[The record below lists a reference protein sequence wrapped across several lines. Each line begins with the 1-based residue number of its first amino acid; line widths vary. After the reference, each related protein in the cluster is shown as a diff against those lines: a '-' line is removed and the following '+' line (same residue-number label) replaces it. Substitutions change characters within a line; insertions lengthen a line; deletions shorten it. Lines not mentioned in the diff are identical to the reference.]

1 MSEPF
6 DVRVGDGPIIALAL
20 HAGHALRPEVAARTA
35 LSDSDRLREED
46 PFTGE
51 VARAVPTYIVVRR
64 SRYEV
69 DLNRA
74 RERAVYSDTA
84 DSWGL
89 EPWIEPL
96 SPDVAER
103 SLAIHDAFYETL
115 AQAVNVVL
123 ARHERAVVLDLH
135 AYNHRRAGSEALP
148 DDPAEN
154 PEVNLGT
161 GWLDR
166 ERWRSVVEAF
176 LGHMTAEGFDCREN
190 VKFRG
195 GYAARWLAERY
206 PKRVCPLA
214 IEFRKD
220 FMDEWTGAVD
230 ERALGRIRAAV
241 AALPDVLVSA
251 MLLSRET
258 AAATPSLRDTF

>member
-1 MSEPF
+1 ML
-6 DVRVGDGPIIALAL
+6 VREELFVVHLGDGPVVALAL

-46 PFTGE
+46 PLTDE
-51 VARAVPTYIVVRR
+51 VARVVPTRIIVKR

-69 DLNRA
+69 DLNRP
-74 RERAVYSDTA
+74 RERAIYTDA
-84 DSWGL
+84 WGL
-89 EPWIEPL
+89 APWTEPL
-96 SPDVAER
+96 PPDVTER
-103 SLAIHDAFYETL
+103 SLMIHDAFYETL
-115 AQAVNVVL
+115 AQTVEAVL

-135 AYNHRRAGSEALP
+135 AYNHRRSGPEALP

-161 GWLDR
+161 GWL
-166 ERWRSVVEAF
+166 EPGRWDPVVDAF
-176 LGHMTAEGFDCREN
+176 VGHMTAEGFDCREN

-195 GYAARWLAERY
+195 GYAARWLSERY
-206 PKRVCPLA
+206 PERVCPLA

-220 FMDEWTGAVD
+220 FMDEWTGVVD
-230 ERALGRIRAAV
+230 EQALSRIHAAV

-251 MLLSRET
+251 LLLSRET
-258 AAATPSLRDTF
+258 AASAGSAPRY